1 VASQARGG
9 LPIVMEDGR
18 GAGVARGRGLACYQA
33 IHVCMISAIRGVVSA
48 EESWDIYGRL
58 LDAGLRPRNR
68 ERVGFDSSTRTN
80 YFGIVEAALD
90 RLGRGKAGR

>member
-1 VASQARGG
+1 
-9 LPIVMEDGR
+9 
-18 GAGVARGRGLACYQA
+18 
-33 IHVCMISAIRGVVSA
+33 MIAAIRGVVSA

-68 ERVGFDSSTRTN
+68 ERVGFGSSTRTN